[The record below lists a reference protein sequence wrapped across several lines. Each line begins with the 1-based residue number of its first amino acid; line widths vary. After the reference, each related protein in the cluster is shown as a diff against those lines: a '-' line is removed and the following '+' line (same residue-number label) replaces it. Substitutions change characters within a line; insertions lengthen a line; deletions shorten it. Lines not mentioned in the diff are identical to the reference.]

1 VLIEIITARRVVEN
15 IINNFRYN
23 NCMARTYVN
32 SINERLKSILL
43 RMAREYL
50 KEVGSAARDVYSI
63 VDFGRHAEVREIVDW
78 FAEEWP
84 KINRY
89 SLKVNL
95 GDGTDKN
102 IPKGAD
108 AVEDTFDE
116 VVTSKLTR
124 LSELL
129 LRLG

>member
-1 VLIEIITARRVVEN
+1 
-15 IINNFRYN
+15 
-23 NCMARTYVN
+23 MARAYVN
-32 SINERLKSILL
+32 SINERLKNTLL
-43 RMAREYL
+43 KMAKEYL

-63 VDFGRHAEVREIVDW
+63 VDFGRHAEIREIADW
-78 FAEEWP
+78 FTEEWP

-89 SLKVNL
+89 SFKVNL
-95 GDGTDKN
+95 GDGTGKN

-108 AVEDTFDE
+108 AVEDVFDE
-116 VVTSKLTR
+116 VVTTKLTR

>member
-1 VLIEIITARRVVEN
+1 MLIEIITARRAIEN

-23 NCMARTYVN
+23 SCMARTYVN
-32 SINERLKSILL
+32 SINERLKSTLL
-43 RMAREYL
+43 KMAREYL

-63 VDFGRHAEVREIVDW
+63 VDFGRHAEIREIVEW
-78 FAEEWP
+78 FANDWQQ
-84 KINRY
+84 INRY

-95 GDGTDKN
+95 GDGTGKN

-108 AVEDTFDE
+108 AVEDVFDE
-116 VVTSKLTR
+116 VVTTKLTR